1 VARGDIVRE
10 IALALRGRREEAAAV
25 VAAEVGKALDLALGE
40 VDAAWR
46 WASSSPAKADVLTVA
61 RRRRRCRTAP
71 S

>member
-46 WASSSPAKADVLTVA
+46 WASWSPAKADVLTVA